1 MLLSITFLISQFP
14 NVRRRVFGRQELLM
28 LTFGELA
35 NLGHIR
41 LGVDDVATYQ
51 LAHHTLHVALAL
63 DRVVFLGF

>member
-1 MLLSITFLISQFP
+1 
-14 NVRRRVFGRQELLM
+14 M